1 MSMTKIKLFSV
12 TSVNFGFILNRTEN
26 DSVAFKEYFC
36 EFDDELNERLYSFE
50 DEVMEE
56 DSTDDSGRVFI

>member
-26 DSVAFKEYFC
+26 DSVAFKK
-36 EFDDELNERLYSFE
+36 FDDELNERLYGFE